1 VPAARPADRPY
12 GSIPSEPEVN
22 VYAIEA
28 RGLSKSFRDAPA
40 VQKLDLLVDE
50 GDIVAILGPN
60 GAGKTTT
67 LMMLL
72 GMTEPDAGTVRILG
86 HPLPKERALA
96 LHRANFTAS
105 YVSPP
110 GDLRVKHY
118 LWVFAQIYGV
128 QKRRALEVME
138 LLRIA
143 DLYDR
148 PTTDLSSGQR
158 TLVGLAKA
166 LLNRPRL
173 LILDEPTASLDPEVG
188 AVVRE
193 TLMEEQAR
201 EGFTILLTSHNMTE
215 VERLCRRVVFLARGR
230 AVADGSPA
238 AIAARYDREDLEGTF
253 ISIAE
258 EARR

>member
-1 VPAARPADRPY
+1 L
-12 GSIPSEPEVN
+12 
-22 VYAIEA
+22 YAIEA
-28 RGLSKSFRDAPA
+28 RGLTKSFNGVRA
-40 VQKLDLLVDE
+40 VDGLDLLVEE
-50 GDIVAILGPN
+50 GEIVALLGPN

-72 GMTEPDAGTVRILG
+72 GMTEPDGGTVSLLG
-86 HPLPKERALA
+86 HRLPEERSLA
-96 LHRANFTAS
+96 LEQANFTAS

-110 GDLRVKHY
+110 GDVRVRHY
-118 LWVFAQIYGV
+118 LWVFSRLYGV
-128 QKRRALEVME
+128 PRSRAREALE
-138 LLRIA
+138 LLRIG

-148 PTTDLSSGQR
+148 KTTDLSSGQR

-173 LILDEPTASLDPEVG
+173 LVLDEPTASLDPEVG
-188 AVVRE
+188 SSVRSI
-193 TLMEEQAR
+193 LIREQSR

-215 VERLCRRVVFLARGR
+215 VERLCSRVVFMARGR

-238 AIAARYDREDLEGTF
+238 EIAARYDREDLEGTF
-253 ISIAE
+253 LSIAE

>member
-1 VPAARPADRPY
+1 M
-12 GSIPSEPEVN
+12 
-22 VYAIEA
+22 YAIEA
-28 RGLSKSFRDAPA
+28 RGLSKSFRGVPA
-40 VQKLDLLVDE
+40 VDGLDLLVDE

-72 GMTEPDAGTVRILG
+72 GMTEPDAGTVEILG
-86 HPLPKERALA
+86 HPLPRERAVA
-96 LHRANFTAS
+96 LHRTNFTAS

-110 GDLRVKHY
+110 GDVKVRHY

-128 QKRRALEVME
+128 PRSRALEVME
-138 LLRIA
+138 LLRIG

-188 AVVRE
+188 AAVRAI
-193 TLMEEQAR
+193 LLEEQAR

-238 AIAARYDREDLEGTF
+238 EIAARYERADLEGTF

>member
-1 VPAARPADRPY
+1 
-12 GSIPSEPEVN
+12 

-28 RGLSKSFRDAPA
+28 RGLSKSFRGVPA
-40 VQKLDLLVDE
+40 VQDLDLLVDE
-50 GDIVAILGPN
+50 GEIVALLGPN

-72 GMTEPDAGTVRILG
+72 GMTEPDAGSVRILG
-86 HPLPKERALA
+86 HPLPNERSLA
-96 LHRANFTAS
+96 LHRTNFTAS

-110 GDLRVKHY
+110 GDVRVKHY
-118 LWVFAQIYGV
+118 LWVFAAIYGV
-128 QKRRALEVME
+128 PKSRAGETLE
-138 LLRIA
+138 LLGIG

-173 LILDEPTASLDPEVG
+173 LVLDEPTASLDPEVG
-188 AVVRE
+188 AAVRSI
-193 TLMEEQAR
+193 LVEEQAR

-230 AVADGSPA
+230 AVADGSPTE
-238 AIAARYDREDLEGTF
+238 IAARYDREDLEGTF
-253 ISIAE
+253 LSIAE